1 MTAQTDH
8 GRTGKDEARDTGGQ
22 RLRVAPP
29 PLSPEALGSELS
41 AAPVSRNLPAASWI
55 FVLLFAGLAHLTGA
69 PAFLGIAMLATGFG
83 GILLHELILSKE
95 RRAQRRLDREAVQA
109 RTRLETLSDRMWEMQ
124 ESEERFHGL
133 IDALGDIVVHRDRN
147 GGIVYANRV
156 FSELVGKDMRDLRG
170 MTLADLGIVFAVTP
184 EAAFTD
190 NECLRST
197 DACITTPEGQR
208 WFSWTELSVREK
220 DSGAV
225 SHRAIAREITARKQA
240 ETSLIAARERAEFA
254 NQAKSR
260 FLAIVSHEIRTP
272 MNGIMGMARL
282 LSETGLSP
290 EQRTYVSAVST
301 SACALLALIDDLLDY
316 SKIEAGRF
324 DPEPQPVSVRELADN
339 VVELLADRA
348 YGKGIGLGCHVAP
361 DVPQTITAD
370 PGRVRQVLL
379 NLLGNAVKFTETGG
393 VALVISRD
401 GNDGGDHVRFRV
413 SDTGPGMQQGDL
425 ERIFLEFEQADAT
438 STRRHGGA
446 GLGLAI
452 SRRLVTAMGGA
463 ISVSSTP
470 GTGTEFVFQLPA
482 HEATDP
488 PRERQ
493 TALAGRNVVI
503 LSANRVEAEVIARS
517 IRALGG
523 SAEIAESSR
532 MAREMA
538 AGCDT
543 LMVDAALENSDAH
556 AVQALR
562 EDAFA
567 SSRAIILL
575 SPNERGRLREYLASG
590 YGGFLARPVRG
601 GTLLKLLAG
610 GNSGSAGEQ
619 QMAEPGTG
627 ARPSPGHSLRELSIL
642 IAEDNEINALL
653 VRAALGSAGHRLELV
668 RTGKEAVDLLTSSDT
683 GSTRHDVVLMDLH
696 MPVMDGMD
704 AIARIRRHERMHG
717 VPAVPILVLSA
728 DNQEKTRHAVLA
740 QGATAFLTKPLDPRD
755 LLAAV
760 QDHVST

>member
-1 MTAQTDH
+1 MTAEIDH
-8 GRTGKDEARDTGGQ
+8 NRTRGDEAHETGGH
-22 RLRVAPP
+22 RLCVVPP
-29 PLSPEALGSELS
+29 PLSPEALGTDLS
-41 AAPVSRNLPAASWI
+41 ITPVSRNLPVASWL

-69 PAFLGIAMLATGFG
+69 PAFLSICMLATGFG

-95 RRAQRRLDREAVQA
+95 RHAQQQLNRESLQA
-109 RTRLETLSDRMWEMQ
+109 RTRLETLADQMWEMQ
-124 ESEERFHGL
+124 ESEDRFHGL
-133 IDALGDIVVHRDRN
+133 IDALGDIVVHRDRH
-147 GGIVYANRV
+147 GMIVYANRV
-156 FSELVGKDMRDLRG
+156 FTELVGKEMHDLRG

-184 EAAFTD
+184 NAAFTD

-197 DACITTPEGQR
+197 DACISVPEGQR

-220 DSGAV
+220 DTGAV
-225 SHRAIAREITARKQA
+225 SHHAIAREITARKQA
-240 ETSLIAARERAEFA
+240 EVSLIAARERAEFA

-260 FLAIVSHEIRTP
+260 FLATVSHEIRTP

-282 LSETGLSP
+282 LSDTGLSP

-301 SACALLALIDDLLDY
+301 SASALLALIDDLLDY

-361 DVPQTITAD
+361 EVPHMITAD

-379 NLLGNAVKFTETGG
+379 NLLGNAVKFTESGG
-393 VALVISRD
+393 VALVITGS
-401 GNDGGDHVRFRV
+401 GTHIRFSV
-413 SDTGPGMQQGDL
+413 SDTGSGMQQGDL
-425 ERIFLEFEQADAT
+425 ERIFLEFEHADDT
-438 STRRHGGA
+438 STRRHSGA

-452 SRRLVTAMGGA
+452 SRRLVTAMGGT

-470 GTGTEFVFQLPA
+470 GTGTEFVFELPA
-482 HEATDP
+482 HEATSSP
-488 PRERQ
+488 EEHR

-503 LSANRVEAEVIARS
+503 VSANRIEADVVARS

-523 SAEIAESSR
+523 YAEIAENPEV
-532 MAREMA
+532 AREMA

-543 LMVDAALENSDAH
+543 LMVDAALESSDGPAI
-556 AVQALR
+556 QALR
-562 EDAFA
+562 QTAYA
-567 SSRAIILL
+567 ASRAIILL
-575 SPNERGRLREYLASG
+575 SPNERGRLPDYLADG

-601 GTLLKLLAG
+601 ATLLKVLTGSKSEYASEQDRTVSGAG
-610 GNSGSAGEQ
+610 ALPFPQS
-619 QMAEPGTG
+619 
-627 ARPSPGHSLRELSIL
+627 SPHGLSIL
-642 IAEDNEINALL
+642 LAEDNEINALL
-653 VRAALGSAGHRLELV
+653 VRAALGNAGHKLHQV
-668 RTGKEAVDLLTSSDT
+668 RTGREAVELITSCEIGT
-683 GSTRHDVVLMDLH
+683 PRHDIVLMDLH

-704 AIARIRRHERMHG
+704 AIAHIRQHERVHDI
-717 VPAVPILVLSA
+717 PAVPVLVLSA

-740 QGATAFLTKPLDPRD
+740 RGATAFLTKPLDPRD
-755 LLAAV
+755 LLAAI